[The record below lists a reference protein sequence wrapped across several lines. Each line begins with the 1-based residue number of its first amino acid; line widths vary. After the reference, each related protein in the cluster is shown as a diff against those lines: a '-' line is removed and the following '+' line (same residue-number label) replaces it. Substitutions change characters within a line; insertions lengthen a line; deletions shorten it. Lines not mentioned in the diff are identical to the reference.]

1 MEARRSEDNAQRL
14 VFMELDSLIETLEA
28 IAPPELADPID
39 DGRIGLISR
48 GRENVN
54 VITVALDPTA
64 NVIQKAI
71 QNNADILITHHTLIW
86 NPITKV
92 PLSIQKQLTLILE
105 NDLSF
110 YVLHTNY
117 DAAPGGV
124 NDVLAQ
130 LLGLC
135 DVEPFGIGRIGTI
148 RPVSTLD
155 FVKRVAQKL
164 NTHVQFVGT
173 RVIKKVAVIGGSG
186 FDATDQAIASGA
198 DALLSAELSH
208 AAIRRAEGHLSLID
222 ATHYA
227 TEVPAM
233 KVLAQRLGGDFID
246 DIPQLSSFAYQVE

>member
-1 MEARRSEDNAQRL
+1 M
-14 VFMELDSLIETLEA
+14 
-28 IAPPELADPID
+28 
-39 DGRIGLISR
+39 
-48 GRENVN
+48 
-54 VITVALDPTA
+54 
-64 NVIQKAI
+64 
-71 QNNADILITHHTLIW
+71 
-86 NPITKV
+86 
-92 PLSIQKQLTLILE
+92 E

-130 LLGLC
+130 LLGLY
-135 DVEPFGIGRIGTI
+135 DIEPFGIGRIGTI
-148 RPVSTLD
+148 RPVSTSD
-155 FVKRVAQKL
+155 FVKHVAQKL

-186 FDATDQAIASGA
+186 FDATDQAIAAGA

-246 DIPQLSSFAYQVE
+246 DIPKLSSFGCKDK

>member
-1 MEARRSEDNAQRL
+1 
-14 VFMELDSLIETLEA
+14 MELDSLIETLET

-39 DGRIGLISR
+39 AGRIGLISR
-48 GRENVN
+48 GRENIN
-54 VITVALDPTA
+54 AITVALDPTA

-71 QNNADILITHHTLIW
+71 QANADILITHHTLIW
-86 NPITKV
+86 DPITKV

-105 NDLSF
+105 NDLSL

-130 LLGLC
+130 LLGLYEI
-135 DVEPFGIGRIGTI
+135 EPFGIGRIGSIRTI
-148 RPVSTLD
+148 STLD
-155 FVKRVAQKL
+155 FVKHVARKL
-164 NTHVQFVGT
+164 NTPVQFVGSCE
-173 RVIKKVAVIGGSG
+173 IQKVAVIGGSG
-186 FDATDQAIASGA
+186 FDATDQAIAAGA
-198 DALLSAELSH
+198 DALLSAELRHS
-208 AAIRRAEGHLSLID
+208 AIRRAEGQLSLVE

-246 DIPQLSSFAYQVE
+246 DTPKLGSFAYQVK

>member
-1 MEARRSEDNAQRL
+1 
-14 VFMELDSLIETLEA
+14 MELDSLIETLET

-39 DGRIGLISR
+39 AGRIGLISR

-54 VITVALDPTA
+54 AITVALDPTA
-64 NVIQKAI
+64 NVIQNAI
-71 QNNADILITHHTLIW
+71 QANADILITHHTLIW
-86 NPITKV
+86 DPITKV

-105 NDLSF
+105 NDLSL

-130 LLGLC
+130 LLGLYEI
-135 DVEPFGIGRIGTI
+135 EPFGIGRIGSI
-148 RPVSTLD
+148 RPINTLD
-155 FVKRVAQKL
+155 FAKHVARKL
-164 NTHVQFVGT
+164 NTPVQFVGSCE
-173 RVIKKVAVIGGSG
+173 IQKVAVIGGSG
-186 FDATDQAIASGA
+186 FDATDQAIEAGA
-198 DALLSAELSH
+198 DVLLSAELRH
-208 AAIRRAEGHLSLID
+208 AAIRRAEGQLSLVE

-246 DIPQLSSFAYQVE
+246 DTPKLGSFAYQVK

>member
-1 MEARRSEDNAQRL
+1 MD
-14 VFMELDSLIETLEA
+14 LDSLIETLEA

-48 GRENVN
+48 GRDDVN
-54 VITVALDPTA
+54 SIAVALDPTA

-71 QNNADILITHHTLIW
+71 QADADILITHHTLIW

-92 PLSIQKQLTLILE
+92 PVGIQKQLTLILE

-124 NDVLAQ
+124 NEVLAN
-130 LLGLC
+130 LVGLH
-135 DVEPFGIGRIGTI
+135 DIEPFGIGRMGTI
-148 RPVSTLD
+148 KPISTLD
-155 FVKRVAQKL
+155 FVKHVAQKL

-173 RVIKKVAVIGGSG
+173 RVIQKVAVIGGSG
-186 FDATDQAIASGA
+186 FDATEAAITAEA
-198 DALLSAELSH
+198 DALLSAELNH
-208 AAIRRAEGHLSLID
+208 AAIRAAEGRLSLVD

-233 KVLAQRLGGDFID
+233 HALAQRLGGEFID
-246 DIPQLSSFAYQVE
+246 DPPKLSGFAYRLE

>member
-1 MEARRSEDNAQRL
+1 
-14 VFMELDSLIETLEA
+14 MELDSLIKTLEA

-48 GRENVN
+48 GRDEVN
-54 VITVALDPTA
+54 SIAVALDPTA
-64 NVIQKAI
+64 NVIQKAVEAD
-71 QNNADILITHHTLIW
+71 ADILVTHHTLIW

-92 PLSIQKQLTLILE
+92 SVGIQKQLTLILE

-124 NDVLAQ
+124 NEVLAK
-130 LLGLC
+130 LVGLH
-135 DVEPFGIGRIGTI
+135 DIEPFGIGRMGTI
-148 RPVSTLD
+148 RPISTSD
-155 FVKRVAQKL
+155 FVEHVAQKL
-164 NTHVQFVGT
+164 NTRVQFVGT

-186 FDATDQAIASGA
+186 FDATDQAIAAGA

-246 DIPQLSSFAYQVE
+246 DKPQLSNFAYQVE

>member
-1 MEARRSEDNAQRL
+1 MD
-14 VFMELDSLIETLEA
+14 LDSLIETLEA

-48 GRENVN
+48 GRDDVN
-54 VITVALDPTA
+54 SIAVALDPTA

-71 QNNADILITHHTLIW
+71 QADADILITHHTLIW

-92 PLSIQKQLTLILE
+92 PVGIQKQLTLILE

-124 NDVLAQ
+124 NEVLAN
-130 LLGLC
+130 LVGLH
-135 DVEPFGIGRIGTI
+135 DIEPFGIGRMGTI
-148 RPVSTLD
+148 RPISTSD
-155 FVKRVAQKL
+155 FVEHVAQKL

-186 FDATDQAIASGA
+186 FDATDQAIAAGA

>member
-1 MEARRSEDNAQRL
+1 
-14 VFMELDSLIETLEA
+14 MELDSLIETLQA

-48 GRENVN
+48 GRENVS

-71 QNNADILITHHTLIW
+71 QNNADVLITHHTLIW

-130 LLGLC
+130 LLGL
-135 DVEPFGIGRIGTI
+135 DDIEPFGIGRIGTI
-148 RPVSTLD
+148 KPISTPD
-155 FVKRVAQKL
+155 FVKHAAQKL
-164 NTHVQFVGT
+164 NTQVQYVGM

-186 FDATDQAIASGA
+186 FDATEQAIAASA

-208 AAIRRAEGHLSLID
+208 AAIRRAQGHLSLID

-233 KVLAQRLGGDFID
+233 KVLARRLGGDFID
-246 DIPQLSSFAYQVE
+246 DKPNLCGFAYPVG

>member
-1 MEARRSEDNAQRL
+1 
-14 VFMELDSLIETLEA
+14 MELDSLIETLEA

-39 DGRIGLISR
+39 DGRIGLVSR

-54 VITVALDPTA
+54 VIAVALDPTA

-71 QNNADILITHHTLIW
+71 QNDTDILITHHTLIW
-86 NPITKV
+86 NPITKI
-92 PLSIQKQLTLILE
+92 PLAIQKQLTLILE
-105 NDLSF
+105 YDLSF

-130 LLGLC
+130 LLGLY
-135 DVEPFGIGRIGTI
+135 DIEPFGIGRIGAI
-148 RPVSTLD
+148 KPVSTSD
-155 FVKRVAQKL
+155 FVEHVAQKL
-164 NTHVQFVGT
+164 NTQVQFVGT
-173 RVIKKVAVIGGSG
+173 RVINKVAVIGGSG
-186 FDATDQAIASGA
+186 FDATNQAIAAGA

-208 AAIRRAEGHLSLID
+208 AAIRRAEGHLSLVD

-227 TEVPAM
+227 TEAPAM

-246 DIPQLSSFAYQVE
+246 DKPKLSSFAYQIK